1 MSLYASG
8 RTTGI
13 VLDSGDGVSHAVPVY
28 EGFAM
33 PSSIRRIDV
42 AGRDVT
48 EHLQLLFR
56 KSGYVFH
63 TSAEKEV
70 VRAIK
75 EKNCYV
81 ASDPKNE
88 EKEWQRFGGVP
99 EGKIVEYPLPDGQ
112 KIKVHCRI
120 QGCKQ
125 TADIEFRLELS
136 DSERLKYFSIPKS
149 LASSTQAYTRLWLM
163 Q

>member
-1 MSLYASG
+1 VPALFTSIQAVLSLYASG

-42 AGRDVT
+42 AGRDIT
-48 EHLQLLFR
+48 EYMQLLLR

-70 VRAIK
+70 VRMIK
-75 EKNCYV
+75 EKTGYV
-81 ASDPKNE
+81 ALDPKKE
-88 EKEWQRFGGVP
+88 EKEWAHNSLGPKSESKAVDY
-99 EGKIVEYPLPDGQ
+99 VLPDGN
-112 KIKVHCRI
+112 KIQVC
-120 QGCKQ
+120 G
-125 TADIEFRLELS
+125 LE
-136 DSERLKYFSIPKS
+136 EMFF
-149 LASSTQAYTRLWLM
+149 
-163 Q
+163 